1 MRQGSNSEALAL
13 WDGLFPGKI
22 PQDLVLAD
30 PLPDHTIE
38 LEGHDLVAVQ
48 LGRTDT
54 DETTCLHVP
63 EIGLVVATEILSA
76 MMYINTF
83 VSPSGQREWLA
94 ASTPSNPWAIGPTSN
109 AALFLRSWS
118 KP

>member
-63 EIGLVVATEILSA
+63 EIGPVVAGDTVCNDVHQYL
-76 MMYINTF
+76 
-83 VSPSGQREWLA
+83 RE
-94 ASTPSNPWAIGPTSN
+94 S
-109 AALFLRSWS
+109 LRPARVARRLDTIESLGYRAYG
-118 KP
+118 